1 MNLSV
6 IIPCYNELN
15 SIELVVQSV
24 IDATGP
30 DREIIIVDDCSTDGT
45 RALLEQ
51 NIDGKLARVI
61 YQEKNQGKGAALRT
75 GFAAATK
82 DIVIVQDADLEY
94 DPHDYP
100 IMLEPILS
108 NRTDVVYGSRFMGNR
123 PHRVLYFWHRMGN
136 GLLTFMSNMFT
147 NLNLTD
153 METGYKAFRREVIQS
168 IKIEEDR
175 FGFEPEITAKIAR
188 GQYRIYEVGIGYFGR
203 TYIEGKKIGW
213 KDGMWAIWCILKYNL
228 RR

>member
-75 GFAAATK
+75 GFALQPKT
-82 DIVIVQDADLEY
+82 
-94 DPHDYP
+94 
-100 IMLEPILS
+100 S
-108 NRTDVVYGSRFMGNR
+108 
-123 PHRVLYFWHRMGN
+123 
-136 GLLTFMSNMFT
+136 
-147 NLNLTD
+147 
-153 METGYKAFRREVIQS
+153 
-168 IKIEEDR
+168 
-175 FGFEPEITAKIAR
+175 
-188 GQYRIYEVGIGYFGR
+188 
-203 TYIEGKKIGW
+203 
-213 KDGMWAIWCILKYNL
+213 
-228 RR
+228 

>member
-30 DREIIIVDDCSTDGT
+30 DGEIIIVDDCSTDGT

-75 GFAAATK
+75 GFALQPKT
-82 DIVIVQDADLEY
+82 
-94 DPHDYP
+94 
-100 IMLEPILS
+100 S
-108 NRTDVVYGSRFMGNR
+108 
-123 PHRVLYFWHRMGN
+123 
-136 GLLTFMSNMFT
+136 
-147 NLNLTD
+147 
-153 METGYKAFRREVIQS
+153 
-168 IKIEEDR
+168 
-175 FGFEPEITAKIAR
+175 
-188 GQYRIYEVGIGYFGR
+188 
-203 TYIEGKKIGW
+203 
-213 KDGMWAIWCILKYNL
+213 
-228 RR
+228 